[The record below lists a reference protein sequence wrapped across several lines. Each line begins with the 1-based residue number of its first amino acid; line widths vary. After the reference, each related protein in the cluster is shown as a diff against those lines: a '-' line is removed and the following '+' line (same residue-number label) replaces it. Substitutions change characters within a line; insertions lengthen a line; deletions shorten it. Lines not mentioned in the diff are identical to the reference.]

1 LLGKRADDPLVMRFL
16 RLSAALVVLGVV
28 SVLAGCGGGG
38 GTTVSGE
45 PISLEQLSRAAT
57 SSAEAES
64 GRFAFSLEMSMPGTD
79 KPFAFTGEG
88 AFDAGPNRAQLSF
101 DFSSFAELLGG
112 LFSGF
117 AGPGAQAPDFGD
129 PSAWRIEAVQD
140 DEVVYM
146 RFPAMSSELPEGKS
160 WVRVAAGETA
170 EMHGFDFSQLEDFT
184 KNDPREALGFLRAA
198 SERIET
204 VGTEELRGATTTHY
218 RATVNLAEY
227 EKLVPASEREE
238 LGSMTNDLLEQS
250 GLDELPVDLW
260 LDEDGFVRQ
269 LVMSFSAKQPGT
281 TEPVDG
287 SMKFELWD
295 YGKAVDIDLPPASQ
309 VVDAAS
315 LD

>member
-1 LLGKRADDPLVMRFL
+1 VKRFL
-16 RLSAALVVLGVV
+16 RLSGTLAVLGLVA
-28 SVLAGCGGGG
+28 VLTGCGAGG
-38 GTTVSGE
+38 GTAVSGE
-45 PISLEQLSRAAT
+45 SLSLEQLSRAAT
-57 SSAEAES
+57 SSAEADS
-64 GRFAFSLEMSMPGTD
+64 GRFAFSLEMTMPGTD
-79 KPFAFTGEG
+79 KPFAFAGEG
-88 AFDAGPNRAQLSF
+88 AFDATSNRAQLNF

-184 KNDPREALGFLRAA
+184 NNDPRKALGFLRAA

-218 RATVNLAEY
+218 RATVDLAEY

-238 LGSMTNDLLEQS
+238 LGSMTGDLVEQS
-250 GLDELPVDLW
+250 GVDEVPLDIW
-260 LDEDGFVRQ
+260 LDEDGLVRQ
-269 LVMSFSAKQPGT
+269 LVMSFSATQPGT
-281 TEPVDG
+281 TEKVDG
-287 SMKFELWD
+287 SMTFELWD
-295 YGKAVDIDLPPASQ
+295 YGEAIDIELPPAAQ

-315 LD
+315 LE